1 VVVDFHF
8 WIEAGVMYFCAP
20 ALPFCLGIPILDSDV
35 AMEPSSVSPLANLL
49 EIKSARWGCVIYY
62 MAVAA
67 DVSEGKSLD
76 MERFL
81 SRVTDHEDHKV
92 VFNGAKDLVYIDVRG
107 KQVEKNYMP
116 ALSRDEN
123 SVWQIILSW

>member
-1 VVVDFHF
+1 MVVDFNF
-8 WIEAGVMYFCAP
+8 CIEAGVMYFCAT
-20 ALPFCLGIPILDSDV
+20 ALPFCLGSPILDSDG

-81 SRVTDHEDHKV
+81 SRVTDHEDHMV
-92 VFNGAKDLVYIDVRG
+92 VFNGAMYLVYIDVRG
-107 KQVEKNYMP
+107 KQVEKNYMR
-116 ALSRDEN
+116 ALPRVEN
-123 SVWQIILSW
+123 SEWHTTHS